1 MMQPVALTQ
10 EAYLYSLSTIA
21 YPTINYRRTAFFG
34 LSVVDFW
41 AAAYSLFMMAAPMMG
56 WIHYETPSLAS
67 AFWFGGLCEYIHGFY
82 NWYQGRTI
90 LSLINWLYGLLH
102 WVFFYTAELGKYQ
115 IYVPPEYHTYMQ
127 GTFYI
132 FWLII
137 MLVLLIALKDRGLIY
152 MWNFFLLVLALIFI
166 IVWEFSKRSWARKV
180 AGYLIFIACI
190 FIWLTGLGRLICE
203 LFHCS
208 TLPGIYPYL

>member
-1 MMQPVALTQ
+1 MIAPMTQ
-10 EAYLYSLSTIA
+10 EAFIVALEGIT
-21 YPTINYRRTAFFG
+21 YPIINYRRTAFFG

-41 AAAYSLFMMAAPMMG
+41 AMAFGLFMMAAPMMG
-56 WIHYETPSLAS
+56 WIHYETPTLAS

-90 LSLINWLYGLLH
+90 LCIIDFLYGLLH
-102 WVFFYTAELGKYQ
+102 LVFFYTAELGKYQ
-115 IYVPPEYHTYMQ
+115 IYVPVEYHTYMQ

-137 MLVLLIALKDRGLIY
+137 MLCFIIAFKDRGLIY
-152 MWNFFLLVLALIFI
+152 LWNFFLLLLALVFI
-166 IVWEFSKRSWARKV
+166 IVWEFSKRTWARKV

-190 FIWLTGLGRLICE
+190 FIWLTGLGRLLCE

-208 TLPGIYPYL
+208 SIPGIFPFL